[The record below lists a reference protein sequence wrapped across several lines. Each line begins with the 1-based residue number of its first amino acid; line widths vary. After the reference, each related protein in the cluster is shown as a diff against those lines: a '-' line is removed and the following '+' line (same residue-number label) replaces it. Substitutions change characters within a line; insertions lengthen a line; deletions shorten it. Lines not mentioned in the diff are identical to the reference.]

1 MAEIQLTP
9 PRQVA
14 RAVKAVELLD
24 GFQLDGSP
32 ARVETSGWLLPIIV
46 TGLLPSRIRNQ
57 QMSPNKIGDQEP
69 VTFLFSDG
77 NIDGAPRPYLRADF
91 PEQIHHYTPN
101 PLGLGPIPCISEEPL
116 DEFHYSA
123 GFVGILHQLRNW
135 LLKAAT
141 GNLSN
146 EKDGWE
152 ATPTPTASVLINA
165 HNRLSTIDEPQRAD
179 GNSVYVIY
187 RCAQFGSA
195 SAYSY
200 DLSVE
205 GVFDPAERHPN
216 QGYVAGIHFHTSAE
230 AAPISSNV
238 NPAAIENAGDLAKF
252 IALIG
257 ITEMEFA
264 AKFTTLVSQAR
275 KFNITSPDGKAI
287 LVPVSLH
294 LKRPYN
300 LAGTESPLEL
310 FCFTIVWNALWDA
323 ERAATDF
330 DSAEVLVGRLLSD
343 GGGDTRARLSGCKS
357 RHTFELAGVG
367 SLGSK
372 MGLSLCRA
380 GWECTHAHDPDITLP
395 HNSAR
400 YGLPIPLG
408 TRVAKTKAFAAAIE
422 CIQTK
427 AVITGDNVLSIDY
440 SKSEEDSSPDFLI
453 NTTADTWVS
462 GTLSNYSTDRLP
474 SRIIDASLML
484 RGNLAVLVIEGR
496 ERAPNYHDLMSLVM
510 LNITQVEGLGEAL
523 ISDVGGYER
532 IDVGGGCGAFTMV
545 VSDARIDAMS
555 GLMTEEIL
563 EFADNIEGSETPENG
578 HGIIWFKQPD
588 TGSTRKTCVSSG
600 PFLIVPC
607 TDSDWT
613 VRISPEVEQI
623 MACSQAL
630 SAGRETGGYL
640 IGHVDE
646 RRKEISVVAIIPP
659 PPGSTS
665 STTQITLGT
674 TGVNELI
681 SIIAKKSGGYLMDV
695 GTWHTHLSDVP
706 PSPTDHQLVSD
717 LSIEPRRLVPSVMI
731 VRTPKQMHAV
741 LADPIFPSDGA
752 HNVA

>member
-1 MAEIQLTP
+1 MAETPSTP

-14 RAVKAVELLD
+14 RAAKAVELLD

-32 ARVETSGWLLPIIV
+32 ARAETSGWLLPVIV
-46 TGLLPSRIRNQ
+46 TGLLPSRIRKQ
-57 QMSPNKIGDQEP
+57 LISPSEIGDQEP
-69 VTFLFSDG
+69 VTFLFSDA

-152 ATPTPTASVLINA
+152 ATPTPTAGALISGHDKLRA
-165 HNRLSTIDEPQRAD
+165 IDDPQRTD
-179 GNSVYVIY
+179 GNAAYVSF
-187 RCAQFGSA
+187 RCAQFNSA
-195 SAYSY
+195 SVYRY
-200 DLSVE
+200 DLTVG
-205 GVFDPAERHPN
+205 GVFDPAERRPSE
-216 QGYVAGIHFHTSAE
+216 GCVAGIHFHSSAE
-230 AAPISSNV
+230 ADPISSNV
-238 NPAAIENAGDLAKF
+238 NPATIQTAGDLSKLV
-252 IALIG
+252 ALIG

-275 KFNITSPDGKAI
+275 KFNITSPDGKAF

-294 LKRPYN
+294 LKRPHN
-300 LAGTESPLEL
+300 LAGTESQLEL
-310 FCFTIVWNALWDA
+310 FCFTIVWNAMWDA

-343 GGGDTRARLSGCKS
+343 GGVDTRARLSGCTS

-380 GWECTHAHDPDITLP
+380 GWECTHAYDPDITLP

-400 YGLPIPLG
+400 YGLPIPLD

-422 CIQTK
+422 GIQTK
-427 AVITGDNVLSIDY
+427 PVITGDDVLSVDY
-440 SKSEEDSSPDFLI
+440 SNSEEYSSPDFLI
-453 NTTADTWVS
+453 NTTADTRVS
-462 GTLSNYSTDRLP
+462 DTLSRYSTARLP

-484 RGNLAVLVIEGR
+484 RGNLAVLVIEGA

-523 ISDVGGYER
+523 VSDIGGYDR

-578 HGIIWFKQPD
+578 HGILWFKQPD

-600 PFLIVPC
+600 PFSIVPC

-613 VRISPEVEQI
+613 VRISPEVEQV
-623 MACSQAL
+623 MARSQAL
-630 SAGRETGGYL
+630 SAGRETGGFL

-646 RRKEISVVAIIPP
+646 RRKEISVVALIPP

-665 STTQITLGT
+665 SATQITLGT
-674 TGVNELI
+674 TGVKKLI
-681 SIIAKKSGGYLMDV
+681 STIATKSGGYLMDV
-695 GTWHTHLSDVP
+695 GTWHTHLSDAP

-752 HNVA
+752 HNVS